1 MRITLK
7 HIADKTGYSISTVSR
22 VLNGTNKISLDVQRK
37 IVKVAEELEYPF
49 NKNQIPMYSNGA
61 KDIVLITELA
71 HGEFYASAFSGYFNA
86 ANKLDVN
93 LSLISANQ
101 QNKSLFDII
110 SARIQHQVDGI
121 ALFIPTMEYNDYTQ
135 LLNQLREAQL
145 SVPMISNGLIE
156 NPILPTIT
164 FDGYSGGFLAAECFH
179 QKNMKKVGILKG
191 PSGKA
196 ESSFRTNGFR
206 DYCTNHNLDIVWEVQ
221 GDFTFYSGFRA
232 FESFRKSPEQPE
244 GIFFSNDLMAI
255 GFSNAAINA
264 GLHIPRDVSIIG
276 YDNLPVCYQLQP
288 NLSSIE
294 TDFEEL
300 GRLSIQTL
308 LDIIERKDQRS
319 TLSLVPVYYN
329 RKDSVK

>member
-22 VLNGTNKISLDVQRK
+22 VLNGSNKISLDVQRK

-86 ANKLDVN
+86 ASKLDVN

-121 ALFIPTMEYNDYTQ
+121 ALFIPTMEYQDYTQ

-179 QKNMKKVGILKG
+179 QKNMRKVGILKG

-196 ESSFRTNGFR
+196 ESSFRTNGFK
-206 DYCTNHNLDIVWEVQ
+206 DYCNNHNLEIVWEVQ
-221 GDFTFYSGFRA
+221 GDFTFYSGFRT
-232 FESFRKSPEQPE
+232 FESFRKSPEQPD

-308 LDIIERKDQRS
+308 LDIIERKEQRS
-319 TLSLVPVYYN
+319 TLSLVPVNYN